1 VVEELEEIK
10 ERLKRIEERI
20 TSLEDKIRE
29 IDDRVGQLENI
40 AVVTMVNAADKR
52 FLGEE
57 AKRSKRRR
65 G

>member
-10 ERLKRIEERI
+10 ERLKRIEE
-20 TSLEDKIRE
+20 KIRE
-29 IDDRVGQLENI
+29 LDDRVGQLENI

>member
-1 VVEELEEIK
+1 MEEIK
-10 ERLKRIEERI
+10 ERLKRIEE
-20 TSLEDKIRE
+20 KIRE
-29 IDDRVGQLENI
+29 LDDRVGQLENI